1 MTQRFATDVLIIGG
15 GAAGLTAALNLAE
28 HARVTVLSKGD
39 IESASDY
46 ISHMCKA
53 GYEGVVGFNLD
64 GSHMEWQG
72 VSVIDFATRRP
83 SRFA

>member
-1 MTQRFATDVLIIGG
+1 M
-15 GAAGLTAALNLAE
+15 
-28 HARVTVLSKGD
+28 GD

-46 ISHMCKA
+46 INFLVKA

-72 VSVIDFATRRP
+72 VTVVQFIREFGDFIHCAHIKGVQVIRSSTRAPASSVAIGRWAIR
-83 SRFA
+83 